1 MNQMEIQRSLQLC
14 FIFPVLYFPPSFVPL
29 LLRNAF
35 CFSLLPPSFSFGPY
49 IAYHMS
55 IPAQSSETAAAEPY
69 DYAAY
74 AAWWHSV
81 YGAPQIP
88 QPQNE
93 TVTVNGQSQP
103 APPASFEQQKALY
116 VGNLD
121 TRVNEGLLS
130 DVFSTAGMVSN
141 VKIVVDRN
149 VRNKHYAQ
157 QCRYNKHTSKS

>member
-1 MNQMEIQRSLQLC
+1 MST
-14 FIFPVLYFPPSFVPL
+14 VPT
-29 LLRNAF
+29 
-35 CFSLLPPSFSFGPY
+35 
-49 IAYHMS
+49 
-55 IPAQSSETAAAEPY
+55 EAAEPY

-81 YGAPQIP
+81 YG
-88 QPQNE
+88 QPAIQHPENNGV
-93 TVTVNGQSQP
+93 VTVNGQSQP

-121 TRVNEGLLS
+121 TRVNEGLLN

-149 VRNKHYAQ
+149 VRTKTTKKKQAQKHNHYD
-157 QCRYNKHTSKS
+157 NMNE

>member
-1 MNQMEIQRSLQLC
+1 
-14 FIFPVLYFPPSFVPL
+14 
-29 LLRNAF
+29 
-35 CFSLLPPSFSFGPY
+35 
-49 IAYHMS
+49 
-55 IPAQSSETAAAEPY
+55 
-69 DYAAY
+69 
-74 AAWWHSV
+74 
-81 YGAPQIP
+81 
-88 QPQNE
+88 
-93 TVTVNGQSQP
+93 VTVNGQSQP